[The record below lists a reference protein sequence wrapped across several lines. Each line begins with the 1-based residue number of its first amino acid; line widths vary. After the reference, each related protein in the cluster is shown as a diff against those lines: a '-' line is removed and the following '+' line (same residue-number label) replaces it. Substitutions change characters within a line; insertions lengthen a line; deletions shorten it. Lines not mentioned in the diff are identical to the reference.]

1 MRKSTGELR
10 LSRSPRLPKGTE
22 EMSTESSKQLVLDK
36 NIKHIAFI
44 MDGNGRWAKRRGMPR
59 EYGHKKGADTFRKIV
74 TYCFEAG
81 LQHVTVYAFST
92 ENWKRSEREIRALM
106 RLFTIFIEDA
116 FEDIRKNDVRI
127 VFIGDRSVFR
137 EDMQRRMADLERESA
152 ANRNIL
158 NVALNYG
165 SRSEIVHA
173 VNTLIE
179 RGEKKVSVEMLN
191 DCLYTRLSP
200 DPDLIVRTAGEQRL
214 SNFLLWQAAYSEFY
228 YTDTLWPDMNGEE
241 VDRALLSF
249 GNRQRRF
256 GGIAEG
262 ESN

>member
-1 MRKSTGELR
+1 MRKTTGELR

-36 NIKHIAFI
+36 NIRHIAFI

-137 EDMQRRMADLERESA
+137 EDMQRRM
-152 ANRNIL
+152 
-158 NVALNYG
+158 
-165 SRSEIVHA
+165 
-173 VNTLIE
+173 
-179 RGEKKVSVEMLN
+179 VSVEMLN

>member
-1 MRKSTGELR
+1 
-10 LSRSPRLPKGTE
+10 
-22 EMSTESSKQLVLDK
+22 
-36 NIKHIAFI
+36 
-44 MDGNGRWAKRRGMPR
+44 
-59 EYGHKKGADTFRKIV
+59 
-74 TYCFEAG
+74 
-81 LQHVTVYAFST
+81 
-92 ENWKRSEREIRALM
+92 M

-137 EDMQRRMADLERESA
+137 EDMQRRMAALERESA

-179 RGEKKVSVEMLN
+179 RGEKKISVEMLN
-191 DCLYTRLSP
+191 ACLYTRLSP

-241 VDRALLSF
+241 VRPSSSF
-249 GNRQRRF
+249 LREPPKTLWRHCRGRIKLRKPMAGVFFEAPGR
-256 GGIAEG
+256 
-262 ESN
+262 S